1 MSKGDPSDTDEL
13 LQLLQSL
20 TVIHRGRSSLAGRQ
34 LGKLDPYPAFAPG
47 LEMQFISLFPTWLLS
62 RCEATE
68 AVQPSSSPQGAQCTL
83 EGKSTDVKSL
93 AETEAKK

>member
-20 TVIHRGRSSLAGRQ
+20 TVIQRALFPGGRR

-68 AVQPSSSPQGAQCTL
+68 TVQPSFSSQGAQCTL
-83 EGKSTDVKSL
+83 EGEEHRCEKPSRD
-93 AETEAKK
+93 